1 MPRGSTMTRTPER
14 FAFVVSMLCLIAAWA
29 GFIPFDMNQVC
40 IAYLIFWAA
49 WSVWN
54 LLEWRRA
61 FVTPAAGEAP
71 ATPAALLKG
80 LNARSVPVSKGLDLD
95 DPAHD
100 P

>member
-1 MPRGSTMTRTPER
+1 MTRTPER

-40 IAYLIFWAA
+40 IAYLIFWTA

-54 LLEWRRA
+54 LLEWWRA

-71 ATPAALLKG
+71 ATPAPVLKG
-80 LNARSVPVSKGLDLD
+80 LDLRSAPVTKGLDLD
-95 DPAHD
+95 DPAHG